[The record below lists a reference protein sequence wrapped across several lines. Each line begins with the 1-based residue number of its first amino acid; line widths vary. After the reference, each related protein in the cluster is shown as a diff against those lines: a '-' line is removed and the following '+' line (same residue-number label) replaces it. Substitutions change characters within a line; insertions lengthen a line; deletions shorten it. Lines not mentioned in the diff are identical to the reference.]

1 MRRTIRYSVT
11 HTQARALV
19 HDLPNSHDNSILIRP
34 FRGFRR
40 ERRVGH
46 ACNLRMEET
55 GGKKLILSGNT
66 LSGWKKISSNRSRE
80 SYLVHVLKNENDT
93 CTFFVSDLF

>member
-46 ACNLRMEET
+46 ACNLKDW
-55 GGKKLILSGNT
+55 GKKINSFGKYIVWMEKDFVESIPGIIPRT
-66 LSGWKKISSNRSRE
+66 CFEKRE
-80 SYLVHVLKNENDT
+80 
-93 CTFFVSDLF
+93 